1 MGFRTYYKTIVI
13 KMVCYW
19 CKARSMVLI
28 CESRNK
34 PLHLL
39 SIDFSI
45 KVPKQFNR
53 EKVVFSPNS
62 ARTIGY
68 PHSKKKKKKS
78 KKSIQTLTSHYTQSY

>member
-1 MGFRTYYKTIVI
+1 
-13 KMVCYW
+13 MVCYW
-19 CKARSMVLI
+19 CKARSMVLSW
-28 CESRNK
+28 ESWNK

-39 SIDFSI
+39 SIDFSV

-68 PHSKKKKKKS
+68 PHSKKKPHKTNKS
-78 KKSIQTLTSHYTQSY
+78 KKSIQTLTSHYTQKLLTQNGL